1 MDNKTNL
8 IAIQGVIGSFHHE
21 VGINCYGE
29 DCSFVECSTFDE
41 LVEKI
46 IQKKVKRGI
55 MAIENSIVGSIIPN
69 YALIDNYKLN
79 IVGEYFLNINHNLLA
94 LKGQGI
100 NDLNEVHSHPM
111 AILQC
116 KKFFKKHKNIK
127 LIESDDTAETAKNIA
142 EKQISNIGAIASISS
157 ARLYGLEILSKSIQT
172 IKNNVTRFVM
182 VENYNS
188 NRNKN
193 FDKASLKFI
202 LNHQRG
208 SLANVLKIMSDFKL
222 NLTKIQSLPVIEKP
236 GKYAFFVDVTFE
248 EIENYKEAC
257 LILLKSAQEFKIL
270 GEYKRA

>member
-1 MDNKTNL
+1 M
-8 IAIQGVIGSFHHE
+8 QV
-21 VGINCYGE
+21 
-29 DCSFVECSTFDE
+29 
-41 LVEKI
+41 
-46 IQKKVKRGI
+46 
-55 MAIENSIVGSIIPN
+55 N
-69 YALIDNYKLN
+69 YDLCLKN

-100 NDLNEVHSHPM
+100 NDLSEVHSHPM

-116 KKFFKKHKNIK
+116 KKFFKKYKNIK
-127 LIESDDTAETAKNIA
+127 LIESDDTAETAKKIA
-142 EKQISNIGAIASISS
+142 EKQISNIGAIASISA

-236 GKYAFFVDVTFE
+236 GKYAFLVDITFE
-248 EIENYKEAC
+248 EVENYNKAC
-257 LILLKSAQEFKIL
+257 FKLIKSAQEFKIL